1 MTKKLVIL
9 MVPFFC
15 YCLRKH
21 KKIILFFKFPIKP
34 HLQKPQNIPCIGNIA
49 NLSKTLDLTQFFSF
63 FSKLNVVKTN
73 TTKIRIIELK
83 HEKKKSFMNI
93 CYIVCYVRNK
103 HRQKSVKK
111 EPSIQTETLIDT
123 YIRKLTKSLKYKIT
137 WSQPSALFNNFL
149 TSIGFRCLKPFR

>member
-1 MTKKLVIL
+1 MHTKMAIFSTKDIIMTKKLVIL

-21 KKIILFFKFPIKP
+21 KRIILFFSAETLEYFLYRKYCEFIKNFGP
-34 HLQKPQNIPCIGNIA
+34 HPVFL
-49 NLSKTLDLTQFFSF
+49 F

-111 EPSIQTETLIDT
+111 RRAINTNRNTD
-123 YIRKLTKSLKYKIT
+123 
-137 WSQPSALFNNFL
+137 
-149 TSIGFRCLKPFR
+149 